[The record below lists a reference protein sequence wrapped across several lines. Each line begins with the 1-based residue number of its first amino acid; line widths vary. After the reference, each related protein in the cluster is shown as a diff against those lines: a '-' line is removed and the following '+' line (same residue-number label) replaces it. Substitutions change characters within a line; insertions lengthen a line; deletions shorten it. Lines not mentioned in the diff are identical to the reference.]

1 MVRPGQLV
9 FLDGGTTA
17 VQMARHLP
25 RDLRGTIVTH
35 SPSIAVA
42 LVEHAEI
49 EVILIGGRLFK
60 HSLVT
65 VGAATMDAIS
75 RVHADAYF
83 MGVTGIH
90 PSKGLSTGD
99 FEEAQVKRALMAAA
113 AETIVLASSEK
124 LNAVSPHVIAPLDNV
139 SGIVT
144 ERDAPGDFL
153 DACAG
158 LGIAI
163 TLV

>member
-1 MVRPGQLV
+1 MRRL
-9 FLDGGTTA
+9 
-17 VQMARHLP
+17 
-25 RDLRGTIVTH
+25 
-35 SPSIAVA
+35 
-42 LVEHAEI
+42 

-144 ERDAPGDFL
+144 ERDAPGTSWTRARASAFR
-153 DACAG
+153 
-158 LGIAI
+158 
-163 TLV
+163 